1 MLPIVCWAAN
11 PMIAARTAVEAR
23 MPVATRFSSVNWAS
37 AIAART
43 TKTTRTRRRGR
54 KRSGGGVERETCE
67 TAGVMEAKLAVGE
80 EERQPSRR
88 FPYSNWGPVAGVLG
102 MLLAIGPGLVLGALL
117 AIPAFISEERGE
129 WEVSSAANALTQLGA
144 EIAFVMVP
152 MLIAARRGAS
162 AWEALRRLGIRR
174 FRPSAGLWMLA
185 AAFAYLVCAAVYVA
199 LAGEPEQEDIA
210 EGFGVLPVQI
220 LLIVIA
226 VPIGEEI
233 CFRGFVFGGLRAGG
247 GARPPRVR
255 CVVP

>member
-23 MPVATRFSSVNWAS
+23 
-37 AIAART
+37 T
-43 TKTTRTRRRGR
+43 TKTRRTRRRRR
-54 KRSGGGVERETCE
+54 KRSRVRVERETCE

-102 MLLAIGPGLVLGALL
+102 MLLAIGTGLVLGAIL
-117 AIPAFISEERGE
+117 AIPAFIPEERGDG
-129 WEVSSAANALTQLGA
+129 EVSSAANALTQLGA

>member
-43 TKTTRTRRRGR
+43 TKTTRTRRRRR
-54 KRSGGGVERETCE
+54 KRSRVRVERETCE
-67 TAGVMEAKLAVGE
+67 TAGVMEAKLAVGDE
-80 EERQPSRR
+80 ARQPWRR
-88 FPYSNWGPVAGVLG
+88 LPYSNWGPVAGVLG
-102 MLLAIGPGLVLGALL
+102 MLLAIGTGLVLGAIL
-117 AIPAFISEERGE
+117 AIPAFIAEERGDG
-129 WEVSSAANALTQLGA
+129 EVSRAANALTQLGE

-199 LAGEPEQEDIA
+199 LAGGTQQEGNA
-210 EGFGVLPVQI
+210 AG
-220 LLIVIA
+220 
-226 VPIGEEI
+226 
-233 CFRGFVFGGLRAGG
+233 RGGRAG
-247 GARPPRVR
+247 RVLL
-255 CVVP
+255 